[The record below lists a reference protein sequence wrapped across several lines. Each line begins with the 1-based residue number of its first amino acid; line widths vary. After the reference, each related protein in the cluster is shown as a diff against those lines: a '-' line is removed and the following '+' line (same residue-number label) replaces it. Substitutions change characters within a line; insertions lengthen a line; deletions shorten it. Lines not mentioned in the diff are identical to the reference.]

1 MQEDETREK
10 DMTPMPCKGKCH
22 EVETSMPLALKE
34 ILSLDLGSTVAKFVP
49 ASEFCNTNLPF
60 LKNLKEI
67 ELMVLIYVM
76 CKETMDPR
84 YGFNGT
90 FISNFN
96 FFVVIL
102 ILCYVIYREVLC
114 TYATLLFMDRRDVLS
129 MHNNGE
135 IASNIIDCWA
145 LYLIAVEHI

>member
-1 MQEDETREK
+1 MN
-10 DMTPMPCKGKCH
+10 PG
-22 EVETSMPLALKE
+22 
-34 ILSLDLGSTVAKFVP
+34 
-49 ASEFCNTNLPF
+49 
-60 LKNLKEI
+60 
-67 ELMVLIYVM
+67 
-76 CKETMDPR
+76 

-90 FISNFN
+90 FISNFI

-102 ILCYVIYREVLC
+102 ILRYVVYREVLC